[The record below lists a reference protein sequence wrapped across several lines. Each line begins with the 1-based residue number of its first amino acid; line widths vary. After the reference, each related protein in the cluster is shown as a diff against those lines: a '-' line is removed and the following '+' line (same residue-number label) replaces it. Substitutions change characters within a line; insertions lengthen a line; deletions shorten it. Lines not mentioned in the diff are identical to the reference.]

1 MSTIIKVADLVSKNS
16 FCKNYFI
23 ERIDK
28 KHQLS
33 GLRSLRKLKE
43 LFYHRYTKGHPYI
56 FDRKTNMYIFS
67 KKFQNFCG
75 SFVKYKMKKQSKKI
89 NKNRG

>member
-43 LFYHRYTKGHPYI
+43 FFYHRYTKDIHIYLTEKLICI
-56 FDRKTNMYIFS
+56 FFLKIY
-67 KKFQNFCG
+67 KFLIG
-75 SFVKYKMKKQSKKI
+75 SFVKL
-89 NKNRG
+89 